1 MPVRLLHGHEPR
13 AAPTLRRRAGTG
25 SGRGGRPVTRSTEKL
40 RTEAVTHVE
49 IMLDH
54 ASRDVSGQLVID
66 ALCVR
71 LYAGLEVLSRIDPA
85 SRVLTGGELECT
97 EGVRF
102 GFV

>member
-1 MPVRLLHGHEPR
+1 
-13 AAPTLRRRAGTG
+13 
-25 SGRGGRPVTRSTEKL
+25 VTRSTEKL

-71 LYAGLEVLSRIDPA
+71 LSGLA
-85 SRVLTGGELECT
+85 A
-97 EGVRF
+97 
-102 GFV
+102 